1 MSKIN
6 FLLKL
11 PGRTDLARIEADRI
25 TFDADAVFF
34 HSDGKVVA
42 AANRYDLVA
51 DDGVLK
57 LLPKDLSGEPGALW
71 HAPEAVQAV
80 SVFSDCEP
88 ARLGSV
94 AGASWPTVALVGVLS
109 FLAGVGVVLGAAQF
123 L

>member
-1 MSKIN
+1 MSKSS
-6 FLLKL
+6 FLVAL
-11 PGRTDLARIEADRI
+11 PGHVGRVCIEAERI
-25 TFDADAVFF
+25 TFDEDGVFF
-34 HSDGKVVA
+34 HVGGKVVA

-51 DDGVLK
+51 EDGVLK
-57 LLPKDLSGEPGALW
+57 MLPKDFAGEPGALW
-71 HAPEAVQAV
+71 HAPETVQAV

-94 AGASWPTVALVGVLS
+94 ASASWPTVTLVGVLS